1 MNTLLAALCLLAGWT
16 LLYLA
21 SQRTRAEL
29 GKAAPRPALCQGVAL
44 LLALGAFAVCIIA
57 QGPGMGSLLWLML
70 LCVCAFPVVAL
81 ATWAPHWPAALLARR
96 RVPPS
101 GRGQG
106 L

>member
-1 MNTLLAALCLLAGWT
+1 MNTLLAALCLFAGWA

-29 GKAAPRPALCQGVAL
+29 GQAAPRPGLCQSVAL
-44 LLALGAFAVCIIA
+44 LLAFAAYAVCVRS
-57 QGPGMGSLLWLML
+57 QGAAMGSLLWLVL
-70 LCVCAFPVVAL
+70 LSACAFPVVAL
-81 ATWAPHWPAALLARR
+81 ATWAPHWPAAVLVRR
-96 RVPPS
+96 RARPS